1 MCTRVFWPDNPAAMV
16 VCRTLDAASPDTPEW
31 VWRPAETPGRSHVPD
46 TPESAPLAWTSRYA
60 NLTIRDFGD
69 GILEGVNERGLAA
82 HALMYTTAEYEPVDD
97 RPTLGTSDWVT
108 YVLDNFTCVADAL
121 TGLEAVRVTGAPV
134 AGLLPGVHLVLEDAT
149 GESAIVEPTA
159 GHMTV
164 FRDPAYRVA
173 TNAPS
178 FDTHLANLRHYRPFG
193 GELPP
198 PGDITALDRFVR
210 ASYYLHYLPEPS
222 NAAAAL
228 AGVSQVVATTA
239 KPPGAPYPS
248 GEVYPTRW
256 MAAIDLT
263 NLVSYFWN
271 RTSPAV
277 VWADLPSLLQ
287 EQRPSGSLNLLTPE
301 LAGDVTALIR

>member
-1 MCTRVFWPDNPAAMV
+1 
-16 VCRTLDAASPDTPEW
+16 
-31 VWRPAETPGRSHVPD
+31 
-46 TPESAPLAWTSRYA
+46 
-60 NLTIRDFGD
+60 
-69 GILEGVNERGLAA
+69 
-82 HALMYTTAEYEPVDD
+82 
-97 RPTLGTSDWVT
+97 
-108 YVLDNFTCVADAL
+108 
-121 TGLEAVRVTGAPV
+121 
-134 AGLLPGVHLVLEDAT
+134 
-149 GESAIVEPTA
+149 
-159 GHMTV
+159 MTV

-178 FDTHLANLRHYRPFG
+178 FATHLANLRHYRPFG

-263 NLVSYFWN
+263 NLVCYFWN
-271 RTSPAV
+271 RTSPAA

-287 EQRPSGSLNLLTPE
+287 ERRPTGTLNLLTPE
-301 LAGDVTALIR
+301 LAGDVTTLIR